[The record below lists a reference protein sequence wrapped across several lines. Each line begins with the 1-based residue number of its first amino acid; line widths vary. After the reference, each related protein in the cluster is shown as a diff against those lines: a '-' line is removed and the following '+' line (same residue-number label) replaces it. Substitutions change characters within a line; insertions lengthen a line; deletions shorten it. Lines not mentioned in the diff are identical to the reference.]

1 MIIVFGAI
9 YTDMVMR
16 MEKFPDP
23 GETVLTK
30 QSYHYVPGGKGANQA
45 LAASR
50 AGQKVLLAGAIG
62 DDQHGVLA
70 LTLLQSAGVD
80 LSAVK
85 LSLAPTGCS
94 SIFVNNHG
102 ENMICSATGA
112 NQDARADQITDKM
125 LEDADALVLQCEAPI
140 EECAKLASRA
150 KIHGLKVI
158 LNVAPAI
165 NVPDYYLKNIDYLIM
180 NEVEAEFVRA
190 GRNLTSLNSPG
201 SIFSQQKQLVMIV
214 TQGKNGGVQ
223 TLNGI
228 ISHFSAPK
236 VHAVDTTAAG
246 DTFIGYLAAG
256 ITSKES
262 DIETAIEIASKAAS
276 ICCTRHGSQPSI
288 PFSFELS

>member
-23 GETVLTK
+23 GETVVTK

-50 AGQKVLLAGAIG
+50 AGKKVLLAGTIG
-62 DDQHGVLA
+62 DDQHGALA
-70 LTLLQSAGVD
+70 LTLLQSADVD
-80 LSAVK
+80 LSAVNM
-85 LSLAPTGCS
+85 SSAPTGCS
-94 SIFVNNHG
+94 SIFVNSHG

-112 NQDARADQITDKM
+112 NKDIRADQVTDKM
-125 LEDADALVLQCEAPI
+125 LRDADALVLQCEAPVK
-140 EECAKLASRA
+140 ECAKLASRA
-150 KIHGLKVI
+150 KAYGLKVI

-165 NVPDYYLKNIDYLIM
+165 NVPDYYLKNIDYLVM
-180 NEVEAEFVRA
+180 NEVEAEFVGA
-190 GRNLTSLNSPG
+190 ARNLTNLNSLA
-201 SIFSQQKQLVMIV
+201 SIWSQQKQLVMIV
-214 TQGKNGGVQ
+214 TQGKDGGALA
-223 TLNGI
+223 LNGAV
-228 ISHFSAPK
+228 SHFSAPK
-236 VHAVDTTAAG
+236 VDAIDSTAAG

-256 ITSKES
+256 IISKEF

-288 PFSFELS
+288 PFYSEFT